1 MKGFELVGDL
11 CLSLSKIVTESRA
24 VAEDLVIDGFSHHNP
39 QLGQEDDLFYN
50 TLAVDR
56 MMEGLF

>member
-1 MKGFELVGDL
+1 M
-11 CLSLSKIVTESRA
+11 VTEARTIA
-24 VAEDLVIDGFSHHNP
+24 EEVAIDGFGHHNP

-50 TLAVDR
+50 TLGVDH